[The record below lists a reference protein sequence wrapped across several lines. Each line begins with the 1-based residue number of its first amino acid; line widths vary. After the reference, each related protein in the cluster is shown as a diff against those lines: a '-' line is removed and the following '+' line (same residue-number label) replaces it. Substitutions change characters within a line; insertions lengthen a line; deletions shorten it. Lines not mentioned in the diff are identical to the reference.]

1 MTRRIFMVAAIALLA
16 LICQG
21 SYIPSQ
27 AKGQPFDVKT
37 IVKAPPQEVFQVI
50 QQLRGSHKLHRKV
63 LSYDG
68 KVAKFEE
75 NLEGVVIYGKVN
87 NIWEEIEESPNHIQF
102 KLVSS
107 SKFKEAFGS
116 WTVKPAADGKGTELH
131 LSFYLDSGL
140 RIPFAHQITQAAA
153 ERDAKER
160 LELIKQLAENSKQ
173 AISFFGQ
180 DKQN

>member
-1 MTRRIFMVAAIALLA
+1 MSRRFFLFTAITLLA
-16 LICQG
+16 LVCQFTG
-21 SYIPSQ
+21 IPSM
-27 AKGQPFDVKT
+27 AKAQPFDVKT
-37 IVKAPPQEVFQVI
+37 TIKASPQEVVQVI

-87 NIWEEIEESPNHIQF
+87 NIWEEIEESPSHIPF

-116 WTVKPAADGKGTELH
+116 WTIKPTTDGKSTELH

-153 ERDAKER
+153 EKDAKER
-160 LELIKQLAENSKQ
+160 LALIKNLAESPKQ
-173 AISFFGQ
+173 AISFFAQ